1 MPLKSMHSESKDG
14 HYSIL
19 EEHLARIFQPSL
31 LLKVV
36 LTYRTDQLP
45 VSLLL
50 ESVARSLH
58 RYRRSRWSESRTGL
72 NFSQGLFSLLLEQ
85 CSLLLRSLSISF
97 LKLQFTYIQFS
108 YFHSQCTISL
118 VLQMHL
124 MRCSQFLHA
133 KSIHPN
139 FCLTNFLI
147 RHSFYEELLH

>member
-50 ESVARSLH
+50 ESVARALH

-72 NFSQGLFSLLLEQ
+72 NFSQGL
-85 CSLLLRSLSISF
+85 I
-97 LKLQFTYIQFS
+97 FT
-108 YFHSQCTISL
+108 T
-118 VLQMHL
+118 
-124 MRCSQFLHA
+124 A
-133 KSIHPN
+133 
-139 FCLTNFLI
+139 
-147 RHSFYEELLH
+147 